1 MHLYQVQSQDIVLP
15 HVVIIMAVCDKG
27 GTWIE
32 SQARQQSDLKKL
44 EKRLAKKC
52 TQAQSQLRKL
62 CQQKFACAKDA
73 LTATKLLENQLP
85 FHQLANIEVIEHAQ
99 YRGRGRPRQDYK
111 PTLSYQIQAEII
123 PKETAITIETERAG
137 RFIIATNVLDASDR
151 VAWPKALLS
160 DEEVLR
166 EYKSQ
171 QSTERGFRFLKD
183 PLFFTSTVFLNSSK
197 RVAALASDAARSWG
211 GSAVLGVPP
220 ETKP

>member
-197 RVAALASDAARSWG
+197 RVAALASDAAR
-211 GSAVLGVPP
+211 
-220 ETKP
+220 

>member
-1 MHLYQVQSQDIVLP
+1 
-15 HVVIIMAVCDKG
+15 MAVCDKG